1 MPFDAT
7 KTLLHY
13 SHPTVYLDVVRM
25 DDGRYRVR
33 FVKDDM
39 PPRISYTR
47 QADAVAQQAR
57 HAGNIAVRTS
67 DADVQHSC
75 TEQQITLI
83 AAPSEHRAE

>member
-1 MPFDAT
+1 MPFDTTPAPM
-7 KTLLHY
+7 HY
-13 SHPTVYLDVVRM
+13 LHPTVYLDVVRLE
-25 DDGRYRVR
+25 DGRYRVR

-75 TEQQITLI
+75 AEQQITLI
-83 AAPSEHRAE
+83 ADPTD